1 MSGLGSSHTFAR
13 SVFLLKSTSQ
23 SQTRIPQMRTERQK
37 RSELNLNELKAVRS
51 GFHFISL
58 QLSLFYLCRSVR
70 ILT

>member
-1 MSGLGSSHTFAR
+1 
-13 SVFLLKSTSQ
+13 
-23 SQTRIPQMRTERQK
+23 MRTERQK